1 MRERDM
7 WRRRHTDDMAPPAWT
22 ADDSGPRVLIEHP
35 DPDVRYVLGRQ
46 LSERGYSVRGCGGP
60 SADGGCPILAEQP
73 CPAVD
78 GAEFVVNG
86 LLGDSRGRLIAR
98 RIRRSHPDKRI
109 VVEATDWM
117 AAQVDTTPDSDT
129 ATRRVYP
136 LRTDA
141 VCALIADADPVTS

>member
-1 MRERDM
+1 M
-7 WRRRHTDDMAPPAWT
+7 WRRQHIDDFAPPTWT
-22 ADDSGPRVLIEHP
+22 PGDTSTRVLIEHP
-35 DPDVRYVLGRQ
+35 DPDVRHVLGDQ
-46 LSERGYSVRGCGGP
+46 LAARGYSVRGCAGP
-60 SADGGCPILAEQP
+60 SEDGGCPILAQQP

-78 GAEFVVNG
+78 GAEVIVNG

-117 AAQVDTTPDSDT
+117 AAQVDTTPDSDV
-129 ATRRVYP
+129 AARRTYP

-141 VCALIADADPVTS
+141 VCRLIADGEAVSS